1 MFECLFYFGS
11 LGLQGGL
18 VYVCEGVEVSFMELF
33 VIFPGAS
40 GINFSS
46 IDATISQTAAVSF
59 SSDFI
64 LQYSGNIFLK
74 NHFGTK
80 LHKNY

>member
-1 MFECLFYFGS
+1 M
-11 LGLQGGL
+11 
-18 VYVCEGVEVSFMELF
+18 
-33 VIFPGAS
+33 
-40 GINFSS
+40 
-46 IDATISQTAAVSF
+46 SQTAAVSF

-80 LHKNY
+80 LHKNYYTHISFPYNLKFDNFEL